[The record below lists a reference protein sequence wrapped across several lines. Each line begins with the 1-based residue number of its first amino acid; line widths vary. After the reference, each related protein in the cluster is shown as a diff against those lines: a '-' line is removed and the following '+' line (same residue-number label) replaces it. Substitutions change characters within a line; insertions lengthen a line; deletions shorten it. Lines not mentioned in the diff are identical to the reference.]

1 VLALEDITK
10 RYPGVTALAE
20 ARLALAP
27 GRVHGLIGENGAGKS
42 TLLRVLAGA
51 AQPDAGR
58 LLLDEQPVRFR
69 TPRQAREAGITVI
82 YQELA
87 LVPHLGADANLFLGM
102 EPGRH
107 GLLDRSAMRAAAR
120 DIFGRLGLTLPDPS
134 VPVRRLSVAQQ
145 QLVELGRALARRAR
159 VIALDEPTATLTPAE
174 VGHLFAQVRA
184 LRDAGAAVV
193 FVSHRLEE
201 IRTLADDLTILRD
214 GQTVWSGP
222 ADAVDD
228 AEIIRRMVGRD
239 VEYVRQPAG
248 RSPGET
254 PVLEARGL
262 ARHPAFRDARLAVH
276 AGEIVALAGLV
287 GAGRTELARCLAG
300 IDRPD
305 EGAMTLGGGAYA
317 PRSPR
322 EALARGVVYLPEDRK
337 RDGLVPGLRVRENV
351 TLSVLERW
359 SRGGVVRLDA
369 EREAA
374 ETATARVQLRPPDV
388 ERLARTL
395 SGGNQQKVVLAR
407 ALLADARVLIVDEP
421 TRGVDVAAKI
431 ELHRRIRALADEG
444 RAVLLISSELPE
456 VLALAD
462 RVVVMREGRMTGALT
477 AAEATAERIM
487 TLAVAA

>member
-1 VLALEDITK
+1 
-10 RYPGVTALAE
+10 
-20 ARLALAP
+20 
-27 GRVHGLIGENGAGKS
+27 
-42 TLLRVLAGA
+42 
-51 AQPDAGR
+51 
-58 LLLDEQPVRFR
+58 
-69 TPRQAREAGITVI
+69 
-82 YQELA
+82 
-87 LVPHLGADANLFLGM
+87 
-102 EPGRH
+102 
-107 GLLDRSAMRAAAR
+107 
-120 DIFGRLGLTLPDPS
+120 
-134 VPVRRLSVAQQ
+134 
-145 QLVELGRALARRAR
+145 
-159 VIALDEPTATLTPAE
+159 
-174 VGHLFAQVRA
+174 
-184 LRDAGAAVV
+184 
-193 FVSHRLEE
+193 
-201 IRTLADDLTILRD
+201 
-214 GQTVWSGP
+214 
-222 ADAVDD
+222 
-228 AEIIRRMVGRD
+228 
-239 VEYVRQPAG
+239 
-248 RSPGET
+248 
-254 PVLEARGL
+254 
-262 ARHPAFRDARLAVH
+262 
-276 AGEIVALAGLV
+276 
-287 GAGRTELARCLAG
+287 
-300 IDRPD
+300 
-305 EGAMTLGGGAYA
+305 MTLGGGAYA

>member
-1 VLALEDITK
+1 VLALEDITR
-10 RYPGVTALAE
+10 RYPGVTALDE

-42 TLLRVLAGA
+42 TLLRILAGA
-51 AQPDAGR
+51 AQPDEGR
-58 LLLDEQPVRFR
+58 LLLDGHPVRFR
-69 TPRQAREAGITVI
+69 SPRQAREAGITVI

-87 LVPHLGADANLFLGM
+87 LVPQLGADANLFLGM
-102 EPGRH
+102 EHGRY
-107 GLLDRSAMRAAAR
+107 GLLDRNAMRAAAAE
-120 DIFGRLGLTLPDPS
+120 IFGRLGLALADPS
-134 VPVRRLSVAQQ
+134 VSVQRLSVAQR

-174 VGHLFAQVRA
+174 VGHLFTQVRS

-201 IRTLADDLTILRD
+201 IRALADDLTILRD
-214 GQTVWSGP
+214 GRTVFTGP
-222 ADAVDD
+222 ADALDD
-228 AEIIRRMVGRD
+228 AEVIRRMVGRD
-239 VEYVRQPAG
+239 VEYVRHPPG
-248 RSPGET
+248 REPGDT
-254 PVLEARGL
+254 PVLEVRGL
-262 ARHPAFRDARLAVH
+262 ARLPAFHDAALTVR

-305 EGAMTLGGGAYA
+305 GGAMTLGGAAYA

-322 EALARGVVYLPEDRK
+322 DALARGVVYLPEDRK
-337 RDGLVPGLRVRENV
+337 RDGLVLELRVRENV

-359 SRGGVVRLDA
+359 TRGGMVRMDA

-374 ETATARVQLRPPDV
+374 EAATARVQLRPPDV
-388 ERLARTL
+388 ERQARTL

-407 ALLADARVLIVDEP
+407 ALLAEARLLIVDEP
-421 TRGVDVAAKI
+421 TRGVDVAAKA

-462 RVVVMREGRMTGALT
+462 RVVVMREGRITGTLA
-477 AAEATAERIM
+477 AAEATAEGIM

>member
-10 RYPGVTALAE
+10 RYPGVTALTE

-42 TLLRVLAGA
+42 TLLRILAGA

-58 LLLDEQPVRFR
+58 LVLDGRPVRFR

-87 LVPHLGADANLFLGM
+87 LVPQLGADANLFLGM
-102 EPGRH
+102 EHGRH
-107 GLLDRSAMRAAAR
+107 GLLDRRAMRAAAT
-120 DIFGRLGLTLPDPS
+120 DILGRLGLVLPDPS
-134 VPVRRLSVAQQ
+134 VPVRRLSIAQQ

-201 IRTLADDLTILRD
+201 IRALADDLTILRD

-248 RSPGET
+248 RAPGET

-262 ARHPAFRDARLAVH
+262 ARHPAFRDAGLAVH

-305 EGAMTLGGGAYA
+305 EGTMTLSGGVYA

-337 RDGLVPGLRVRENV
+337 RDGLVPGMRVRENV
-351 TLSVLERW
+351 TLSVLDRW

-374 ETATARVQLRPPDV
+374 ESATARVQLRPPDV

-421 TRGVDVAAKI
+421 TRGVDVAAKT
-431 ELHRRIRALADEG
+431 ELHRRIRVLADEG

-477 AAEATAERIM
+477 AVEATAERIM